1 MTMVNLQAD
10 EVPEEES
17 STDII
22 VPVCRIESTE
32 VGDELVVKVFGDP
45 FLFVLHKVDT
55 LLEIKGNEARV
66 MQFGLEH

>member
-1 MTMVNLQAD
+1 MVNLQAD

-32 VGDELVVKVFGDP
+32 VGDELVSIYAWE
-45 FLFVLHKVDT
+45 LW
-55 LLEIKGNEARV
+55 
-66 MQFGLEH
+66 